1 MDRDQRW
8 DRTDKAYE
16 AIVHGEGVE
25 GSDPVK
31 EVQRSYDEGV
41 TDEFIVPVVIEG
53 RPRLG
58 SDDSVIFFNFRPD
71 RARQLTERLLASRF
85 DLTTM
90 TRYRNDFDCPVAFE

>member
-16 AIVHGEGVE
+16 AIVHGEGAE

-58 SDDSVIFFNFRPD
+58 SDDSVIFFFGQGQMFAEAAGATQAPVP
-71 RARQLTERLLASRF
+71 RAVLAPLLA
-85 DLTTM
+85 
-90 TRYRNDFDCPVAFE
+90 